1 MVQISP
7 ATGPRQASPRSLE
20 RQREI
25 LGAASRLFRARGLH
39 DVGMRDVAAELGMS
53 AGNLYYYFAGKQDL
67 LAFCQEETLRALLAH
82 ARRILRRDISA
93 AGALEAIV
101 AAHVELLNET
111 LPGSLAHLEVEA
123 LAEQDRRRILRQRRS
138 YEQLLRRL
146 IADGQKQG
154 AFRPEVDPT
163 IAVFGILG
171 AVNWTVKWFRPGGR
185 LPARIIG
192 EQIAQILIGGL
203 QSE

>member
-1 MVQISP
+1 MTDS
-7 ATGPRQASPRSLE
+7 
-20 RQREI
+20 I
-25 LGAASRLFRARGLH
+25 LIH